1 MSAVATLLDRA
12 VTVSAGLDLAR
23 VPAELVTRAGYV
35 IADTVAVS
43 RGGARQP
50 ELERLIEL
58 ARADGMVGTREASSP
73 GRPSLRSATVFSSP
87 TCLSTPEYA
96 AFLNAT
102 AGSFLEMDEG
112 MRPTG
117 HPAMQVVTAALGV
130 AERVG
135 ASGPALLRAV
145 LAGYE
150 TTSRLFRGFRLRYP
164 VHPHGHFGAIG
175 AAVAVALL
183 EGADPVAAARIAATT
198 PILSIW
204 DACYEGAT
212 ARNTW
217 MGLAAQSGV
226 RASMLARAGFTGS
239 ARALERAF
247 GEVAGELVDED
258 VIRAALSYDELGIG
272 GNYFKLHSACALSHA
287 AIDAMYRLELP
298 DPGSIQ
304 RIVVETVSNNLKL
317 DRQPEPNDLSARFSL
332 PYAVATVAVLG
343 RSDPDAFSFRREVAD
358 LAARVEV
365 RAVPDLEARWPG
377 SSPARV
383 TVHWSGGSATAEV
396 LNPHGYHSEPI
407 TELELRSKFLEL
419 VHEPEVGDVWWRA
432 LTTLTSVES
441 CAMLFQEGQPL
452 RGEAS

>member
-1 MSAVATLLDRA
+1 MSAVAALLDRA

-23 VPAELVTRAGYV
+23 VPGELLTRTGYV

-43 RGGARQP
+43 RGGAREP
-50 ELERLIEL
+50 AFRRLVEL
-58 ARADGMVGTREASSP
+58 ARSAGMVGTRDVSP
-73 GRPSLRSATVFSSP
+73 PVPSGSTLGGTSLRSATVLSSP
-87 TCLSTPEYA
+87 TCRSTPEYA

-102 AGSFLEMDEG
+102 AGSFLELDEG

-130 AERVG
+130 AEHLG

-183 EGADPVAAARIAATT
+183 EGTDPVAAARIAATT
-198 PILSIW
+198 PILSVW

-239 ARALERAF
+239 ARALEVAF

-258 VIRAALSYDELGIG
+258 AIRAALSYDELGIRS
-272 GNYFKLHSACALSHA
+272 NYFKRHSACALSHA

-298 DPGSIQ
+298 DPGAIR

-317 DRQPEPNDLSARFSL
+317 NRRPEPNDLSARFSL
-332 PYAVATVAVLG
+332 PYAVAAVAVLG
-343 RSDPDAFSFRREVAD
+343 RSDPDAFLFRHEVAD
-358 LAARVEV
+358 LAALVEV
-365 RAVPDLEARWPG
+365 RVAPDLEARWPE

-383 TVHWSGGSATAEV
+383 TVHWGGGSATAEI
-396 LNPHGYHSEPI
+396 LNPHGHYSDPLTEP
-407 TELELRSKFLEL
+407 ELKSKFREL
-419 VHEPEVGDVWWRA
+419 VHEPAVGDAWWSR
-432 LTTLTSVES
+432 LTTLTGRES
-441 CAMLFQEGQPL
+441 CAALFQDIG
-452 RGEAS
+452 

>member
-1 MSAVATLLDRA
+1 MIASLLDRA
-12 VTVSAGLDLAR
+12 VSVSASLDLAR
-23 VPAELVTRAGYV
+23 VPEKAITQAGYV

-43 RGGARQP
+43 RGGARQS
-50 ELERLIEL
+50 EFERLVES
-58 ARADGMVGTREASSP
+58 ARAGGMVGTRHTSSLDSN
-73 GRPSLRSATVFSSP
+73 GSTFSKTSLRSSTVLSSP

-117 HPAMQVVTAALGV
+117 HPAMQIVTAALGV
-130 AERVG
+130 AEHVQ
-135 ASGPALLRAV
+135 ASGPALLQAV

-164 VHPHGHFGAIG
+164 VHPHGHFGAVG

-183 EGADPVAAARIAATT
+183 DGADPVVAARIAATT
-198 PILSIW
+198 PILSVW

-217 MGLAAQSGV
+217 MGLASQSGV

-239 ARALERAF
+239 TRALEVAF

-258 VIRAALSYDELGIG
+258 AVQADLSYEELGITN
-272 GNYFKLHSACALSHA
+272 NYFKLHSACALSHA

-304 RIVVETVSNNLKL
+304 RIVVETVSNNMKL
-317 DRQPEPNDLSARFSL
+317 NRQPESNNLSVRFSL
-332 PYAVATVAVLG
+332 PYAVATIAVLG
-343 RSDPDAFSFRREVAD
+343 RSDPDAFSFRPEVAD
-358 LAARVEV
+358 FADRVEV
-365 RAVPDLEARWPG
+365 RVAGDLEARWPE

-383 TVHWSGGSATAEV
+383 TVHWSDGSATAEV
-396 LNPHGYHSEPI
+396 LNPRGHHSEPI

-419 VHEPEVGDVWWRA
+419 VNEPGNGDVWWNN
-432 LTTLTSVES
+432 LTGLTGVEN
-441 CAMLFQEGQPL
+441 CATLFQEK
-452 RGEAS
+452 AS

>member
-1 MSAVATLLDRA
+1 MIATLLDRA

-23 VPAELVTRAGYV
+23 VPAEAITQAGFV

-43 RGGARQP
+43 RAGAGQP
-50 ELERLIEL
+50 EFERLVEFAHVEGL
-58 ARADGMVGTREASSP
+58 VGRPDTSSP
-73 GRPSLRSATVFSSP
+73 ASNGSTLVQANLRSATVFSSP
-87 TCLSTPEYA
+87 MCRSTPDYA

-117 HPAMQVVTAALGV
+117 HPAMQIVPAALAV

-135 ASGPALLRAV
+135 ASGPALLQAV

-150 TTSRLFRGFRLRYP
+150 ATSRLFRGFRLRYP

-183 EGADPVAAARIAATT
+183 DGTDPVVAARIAATT

-239 ARALERAF
+239 ARALEIAF
-247 GEVAGELVDED
+247 GEVAGELLDRD
-258 VIRAALSYDELGIG
+258 TIQGNLSYDELGIR

-287 AIDAMYRLELP
+287 AIDAMYQLELP
-298 DPGSIQ
+298 DPESIQ
-304 RIVVETVSNNLKL
+304 RIVVETVSNNMKL
-317 DRQPEPNDLSARFSL
+317 NRQPEPNNLSVRFSL

-343 RSDPDAFSFRREVAD
+343 RSGPDAFSFRREVAD
-358 LAARVEV
+358 LARLVEV
-365 RAVPDLEARWPG
+365 RAVPDLEERWPE

-383 TVHWSGGSATAEV
+383 TVQWNEGSATAEV
-396 LNPHGYHSEPI
+396 LNPHGHHSEPI
-407 TELELRSKFLEL
+407 TEFELRSKFLEL
-419 VHEPEVGDVWWRA
+419 VNEPENGDGWWST
-432 LTTLTSVES
+432 LTSLTSVED
-441 CAMLFQEGQPL
+441 CAAIFQG
-452 RGEAS
+452 RTS